1 MSERRPLA
9 VINDETV
16 LDEVLRLAAAVGCE
30 VDRAAD
36 LAGARPQWTGA
47 PLVILDEDAVRH
59 GDPPPRRAGVLLVCK
74 GTVAPE
80 SLRLALRNGVERLVM
95 LPDDEGELVSAL
107 ADAVEGPALEG
118 RVLAVLGGRGGA
130 GASVFAAGLGLSAVR
145 AGGNALLVD
154 CDPLGG
160 GIDLLLGI
168 EDEPGLRWPEL
179 RVNSGRV
186 SMAALQ
192 PALPGTR
199 QGRGRLSV
207 LSCGRDDAVGTG
219 PSGHAVAAVVR
230 AGRRAGHLVVCDL
243 PRHLP
248 GPARP
253 VLELADLVVLVVP
266 AELRACAS
274 AAQVLRGLLPV
285 RERVR
290 VLVRGPSADGLGI
303 DEVATAIGAPA
314 VASMRSERVPGRALF
329 DRRGGSLSGA
339 AKAVLETIRF
349 EPGREGRA

>member
-1 MSERRPLA
+1 MGEQRPLA

-36 LAGARPQWTGA
+36 LPGARPQWTAA
-47 PLVILDEDAVRH
+47 PLVILDEEAVRY
-59 GDPPPRRAGVLLVCK
+59 GDPPPRRPGILLVCK

-80 SLRLALRNGVERLVM
+80 SLRRALRNGVERLVM

-107 ADAVEGPALEG
+107 ADAVEGPVLDG

-130 GASVFAAGLGLSAVR
+130 GASVFAAGLGLGAVR

-160 GIDLLLGI
+160 GVDLLLGV

-199 QGRGRLSV
+199 HGAARLSV
-207 LSCGRDDAVGTG
+207 LSCGRDGADGAG

-230 AGRRAGHLVVCDL
+230 AGRRAGQLVVCDL

-248 GPARP
+248 GAARP
-253 VLELADLVVLVVP
+253 VLELADLVILVVP
-266 AELRACAS
+266 AELRACAA
-274 AAQVLRGLLPV
+274 AAQVLRGLFQV

-290 VLVRGPSADGLGI
+290 VLVRGPSAEGLGV
-303 DEVATAIGAPA
+303 DQVAAAVGVPA
-314 VASMRSERVPGRALF
+314 VASVRAERAPARALLE
-329 DRRGGSLSGA
+329 RRGGSLSGA
-339 AKAVLETIRF
+339 ARAVLETVRF
-349 EPGREGRA
+349 DPSREGSA